1 MLFLIVPDFTAIHL
15 NCAKEL
21 ALPDSNMTVDATIEF
36 LVGLLNKPSP
46 TGYDVEAMDFVER
59 HFSALEFPGMAIE
72 TTPKGALLIK
82 LKGNEASAPRGL
94 TAHLDTLGLL
104 VREIKPNGRLKT
116 SPLGGIMWGGIEME
130 GVTVRTHDNR
140 RYRGTVVPLNPSVH
154 VNRSIQSQPR
164 NAETM
169 EIRLDGRTTSADE
182 TRTLG
187 IEVGDFI
194 FIDPR
199 VELSDTG
206 FIRGRFLDDK
216 AGVASLYGAVLALKA
231 ANLKPVQDTYL
242 LIANYEEVGH
252 GGATGWPADLAEL
265 VAIDMGAIG
274 ESQNSD
280 EFSVSIC
287 VKDGGGPYHFHMVN
301 KLRRL
306 ADTHNIPYK
315 TDIYVNYSS
324 DGTAYWRAGGAA
336 RVGLIGPGV
345 DCSHSY
351 ERTHRDSLQAT
362 IDLIMQYLLDEAS

>member
-1 MLFLIVPDFTAIHL
+1 MSNLNATPDA
-15 NCAKEL
+15 
-21 ALPDSNMTVDATIEF
+21 VIEF
-36 LVGLLNKPSP
+36 LVGLLNKHSP
-46 TGYDVEAMDFVER
+46 TGYYAEAMDYVAMGFA
-59 HFSALEFPGMAIE
+59 ALEVPGMDIE
-72 TTPKGALLIK
+72 ITPKGALLIK
-82 LKGNEASAPRGL
+82 IEGYARNAPRGL
-94 TAHLDTLGLL
+94 TAHVDTLGLM
-104 VREIKPNGRLKT
+104 VREIKSNGRLKT

-154 VNRSIQSQPR
+154 VNRGIQTQNR

-169 EIRLDGRTTSADE
+169 EIRLDARTSSADE
-182 TRTLG
+182 TRALG

-199 VELSDTG
+199 VELSDSG
-206 FIRGRFLDDK
+206 FVRGRFLDDK
-216 AGVASLYGAVLALKA
+216 AGVACLYGAVHALKES
-231 ANLKPVQDTYL
+231 NLKPAQDTIL

-252 GGATGWPADLAEL
+252 GGSAGWPDDLAEL

-287 VKDGGGPYHFHMVN
+287 VKDGGGPYHIQLVN

-306 ADTHNIPYK
+306 ADTHKIPYK

-324 DGTAYWRAGGAA
+324 DGTAYWRAGGRA

-351 ERTHRDSLQAT
+351 ERTHKESLQAT
-362 IDLIMQYLLDEAS
+362 TDLITRYLLDEGM